1 MILVDISICKWYNNA
16 ASPVL
21 FFIDDFANVW
31 VDTNGNGIVDL
42 EEDWGNWK
50 NNKNSSFRF
59 LNEVMLNDF
68 PNVKTTFFTP
78 VGVRVGMIENPQ
90 VKTISKMINCDEETK
105 TFFKSVNDKENFE
118 IAYHGTTHGKVGKT
132 RNDFKQEWKLF
143 KSINEA
149 VDTINKGKEIY
160 KDVFGYY
167 PKGGKYC
174 GYEANE
180 FSDESI
186 AITDFIWW
194 CRYYNRG
201 LLNDKNHYI
210 YSNDFSTVNKFDIK
224 VFGRNEVVDIP
235 STLNGGLLTG
245 IFNPNKKTLK
255 GIAKIILRNYLLKK
269 KLNEID
275 FLLKNNLVIS
285 IQEHISPARDDGRR
299 QLPNIFDDKESLK
312 FIFNYLKDKN
322 VWYCTG
328 TEVAE
333 YYILRNNIKF
343 IGITDNGFAIEYI
356 GKRNLEK
363 MIISIKVNR
372 NNIMIIEPNSEMVF
386 GHNGV
391 FNIHVQDGLYK
402 FVKDSL

>member
-1 MILVDISICKWYNNA
+1 MNISICKWYNNA

-42 EEDWGNWK
+42 EEDWGYWK
-50 NNKNSSFRF
+50 NHKNSSFRF
-59 LNEVMLNDF
+59 LNEVVLNDF
-68 PNVKTTFFTP
+68 PNIKTTFFTP
-78 VGVRVGMIENPQ
+78 VGARVGMIENPQ
-90 VKTISKMINCDEETK
+90 VKTVSKMINCDEETK
-105 TFFKSVNDKENFE
+105 AFFKSINDKENFE

-132 RNDFKQEWKLF
+132 SSDFKQEWKLF
-143 KSINEA
+143 KSIDEA

-160 KDVFGYY
+160 KTVFGYY

-186 AITDFIWW
+186 ARTDFLWW

-210 YSNDFSTVNKFDIK
+210 YSDDFNTVTSFDIK
-224 VFGRNEVVDIP
+224 VFGKNEVIDIP
-235 STLNGGLLTG
+235 STVNGGLLTG

-255 GIAKIILRNYLLKK
+255 GIAKIILKNYLLKK
-269 KLNEID
+269 KLNEIE

-343 IGITDNGFAIEYI
+343 IGINDNGFAIEYI

-363 MIISIKVNR
+363 MIISIKIDR
-372 NNIMIIEPNSEMVF
+372 NNIMIIEPNSEIVF
-386 GHNGV
+386 GDNGV

-402 FVKDSL
+402 FVENSL